1 MARRFSLHA
10 QPLLRATD
18 ASIAKMSNVT
28 KSHHLQLATPVGAR
42 FLLALFQTFSDGAAL
57 LTIRIFAIGFEY
69 LATEFSKSI
78 V

>member
-28 KSHHLQLATPVGAR
+28 KSHHLQLATAVGAR
-42 FLLALFQTFSDGAAL
+42 YLLALFQISVMVRRFS
-57 LTIRIFAIGFEY
+57 RY
-69 LATEFSKSI
+69 VFSQ
-78 V
+78 